1 MAKESGFRK
10 SLMTRKWVFDL
21 YAVISAFVNLSGICE
36 NAVVVY
42 LDHLDQL

>member
-1 MAKESGFRK
+1 MAKDSRFRK
-10 SLMTRKWVFDL
+10 SLMTIKWIFDL

-42 LDHLDQL
+42 LDHFDQL